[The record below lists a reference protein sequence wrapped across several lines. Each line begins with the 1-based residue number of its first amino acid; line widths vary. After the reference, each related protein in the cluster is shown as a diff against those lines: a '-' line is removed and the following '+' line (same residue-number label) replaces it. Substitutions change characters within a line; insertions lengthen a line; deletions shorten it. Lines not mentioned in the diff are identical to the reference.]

1 MMNNTTLSGF
11 NGSAACQYDTG
22 EQITRF
28 IKLALYIAA
37 MIVSLTGNLLVICVV
52 YRNRRLRTPTNYL
65 ITNMAVG
72 DFLMTVIAMTPSA
85 ATFVTNDYSWFG
97 GWLGLALCKLL
108 SFGSGATMAA
118 SIFTLTA
125 IAFERF
131 NAIVFPLRSTMRAG
145 NTKWVITV
153 VWLVSFVVM
162 LPLLF
167 VMVLEKENGSYY
179 CLENWAPPL
188 DQTSSPAIFTLAV
201 FIILYAV
208 PLILITLLYAC
219 VVYTV
224 WFRQIPG
231 NTNRSMKK
239 LQLKVRKN
247 VVKMLITVVVV
258 FAIFWLPMHVI
269 QMMSYLSNASP
280 CGPPMYVYVASFLL
294 AHSTG
299 AINFLIYVMFSEDYK
314 QGFKGLFRCI
324 FLFGRKAS
332 IRLGQPSVRT
342 ENTVDNRRSTA
353 YKHDIELR
361 RLTSASNNDQEEVNT
376 LKGTKNV
383 RFESEYSSSV

>member
-1 MMNNTTLSGF
+1 MMNNTTLSSL
-11 NGSAACQYDTG
+11 NGSGACPEATG

-28 IKLALYIAA
+28 VKLTLYITA
-37 MIVSLTGNLLVICVV
+37 MIVSMTGNLLVICVV

-65 ITNMAVG
+65 ITNMAVS
-72 DFLMTVIAMTPSA
+72 DFLMTIIAMTPSA
-85 ATFVTNDYSWFG
+85 VTFITNDNSWFG
-97 GWLGLALCKLL
+97 GWLGLATCKLL
-108 SFGSGATMAA
+108 GFGSGATMAA

-125 IAFERF
+125 IAIERF
-131 NAIVFPLRSTMRAG
+131 NAIVFPLRSTMRSG
-145 NTKWVITV
+145 NTKWVLTA
-153 VWLVSFVVM
+153 VWLASTVVM
-162 LPLLF
+162 LPMLF
-167 VMVLEKENGSYY
+167 VLVVKKDGGSYF
-179 CLENWAPPL
+179 CQENWDSPL
-188 DQTSSPAIFTLAV
+188 DSKSSPVIFTLAV
-201 FIILYAV
+201 FIILYAI
-208 PLILITLLYAC
+208 PLVLITLLYAC

-258 FAIFWLPMHVI
+258 FAIFWLPMHVL
-269 QMMSYLSNASP
+269 QLLLSFSNAFP
-280 CGPPMYVYVASFLL
+280 CYFPQSVYLVSLFL

-299 AINFLIYVMFSEDYK
+299 AVNFLIYVIFSEDYK

-342 ENTVDNRRSTA
+342 ENTIDNRRSTTH
-353 YKHDIELR
+353 KQDIELR
-361 RLTSASNNDQEEVNT
+361 RLTSASNNDQEELST
-376 LKGTKNV
+376 PKGTKNV